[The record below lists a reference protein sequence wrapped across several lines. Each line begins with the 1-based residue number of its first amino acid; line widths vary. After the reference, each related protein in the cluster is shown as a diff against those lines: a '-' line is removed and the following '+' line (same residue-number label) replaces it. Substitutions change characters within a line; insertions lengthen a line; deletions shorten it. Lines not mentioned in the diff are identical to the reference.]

1 MMGKAPQKERI
12 IHTMASFNKAP
23 TTSSK
28 NSPAAAKKA
37 SMPAAKKV
45 LIFAL
50 ATLTILCAISLFPI
64 HGEAAIYDTVVRLHV
79 VANSDSEEDQAL
91 KLEVRDAVIAV
102 VSPAVEDCKTQS
114 EAISA
119 IEKIIPEI
127 ESAAR
132 SVIAEKGLSY
142 KVSVALGQE
151 YYPTK
156 NYESCAFPEGEYASL
171 RVLIGDSEGQNW
183 WCCLFPPLCLS
194 SATSDDQK
202 SNEDAFVS
210 VGLTSDQYKIVT
222 ETNNPKYKARFKIL
236 ETISSWFH

>member
-1 MMGKAPQKERI
+1 MSTILLKMGKAHKKERI
-12 IHTMASFNKAP
+12 IHTMAS
-23 TTSSK
+23 S
-28 NSPAAAKKA
+28 
-37 SMPAAKKV
+37 KKV
-45 LIFAL
+45 LICAVAILAVAL
-50 ATLTILCAISLFPI
+50 VTSLFPI

-79 VANSDSEEDQAL
+79 IANSDSEADQAL

-102 VSPAVEDCKTQS
+102 VSPAVVGCGTQA
-114 EAISA
+114 EAIAA

-127 ESAAR
+127 EDAAIA
-132 SVIAEKGLSY
+132 VIAREGYSY
-142 KVSVALGQE
+142 GVSVELGEE

-156 NYESCAFPEGEYASL
+156 NYGSCAFPEGKYASL

-194 SATSDDQK
+194 SATSKDQK
-202 SNEDAFVS
+202 SNEEAFIS

-236 ETISSWFH
+236 ETISSWFN